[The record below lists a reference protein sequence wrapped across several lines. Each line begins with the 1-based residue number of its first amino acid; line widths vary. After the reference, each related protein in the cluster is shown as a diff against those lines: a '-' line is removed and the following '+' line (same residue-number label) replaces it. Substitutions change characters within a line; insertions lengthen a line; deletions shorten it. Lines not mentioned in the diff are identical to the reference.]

1 MVAEFDS
8 NSVLEEGSRSLS
20 DCKKVTSSDQW
31 KHSNN
36 FSRLL
41 GMYSQIAAILWLIC
55 LYL

>member
-41 GMYSQIAAILWLIC
+41 GMYSQIAAI
-55 LYL
+55 